1 MSFRNNN
8 DAWHE
13 KEKAELRDKLNSALE
28 ELERRKM
35 SDALKIQ
42 KETKPFVDPFDYT
55 KNKKPEAEKK
65 IVSYSNL
72 FQENNFELNHNF
84 NDDFDVN
91 KVWGSS
97 RPSSGFNDFHKKAG
111 ITFIIFCF
119 ISLFVGY
126 LIHHE
131 FYDIRDG
138 FVTDKT
144 YVAGYWRES
153 CTTTNN
159 HRRCSYYWVPPTWS
173 VTVTFEGQSASWN
186 VTESEYNA
194 IEYGEWFCSRDILHS
209 GPCVQNQP
217 TWE

>member
-138 FVTDKT
+138 FLQTPFGAYTKMV
-144 YVAGYWRES
+144 
-153 CTTTNN
+153 
-159 HRRCSYYWVPPTWS
+159 RCVRW
-173 VTVTFEGQSASWN
+173 
-186 VTESEYNA
+186 
-194 IEYGEWFCSRDILHS
+194 
-209 GPCVQNQP
+209 
-217 TWE
+217 